1 MKKTKIMGAAMLVV
15 ILLIGFIMR
24 APITTPPLF
33 LGKLATALNV
43 NQSSL
48 GILTTL
54 PLVMFM
60 FMLLSN
66 FAAKPMAYF
75 GLKKALLMALGIL

>member
-60 FMLLSN
+60 LLSN